1 MADQIQ
7 QTNGAADRAG
17 HTNGTGSS
25 AAEAVS
31 AAQLVQNYGQL
42 PEDGNIE
49 AVRLAST
56 LLFDALV
63 DSHGRTLEIMTR
75 RLATVP
81 PPTRL
86 P

>member
-1 MADQIQ
+1 MADRIQ

-25 AAEAVS
+25 TPGALS

-42 PEDGNIE
+42 PEDGNVE

-56 LLFDALV
+56 LIYDAWL
-63 DSHGRTLEIMTR
+63 TLMVGLYR
-75 RLATVP
+75 
-81 PPTRL
+81 
-86 P
+86 